1 MRTVIYGCE
10 DIFASYKTEDGT
22 RKAITVDSD
31 GTQVNVVFPEN
42 EVQDRIFDYG
52 DWMDLS
58 LYEEN

>member
-10 DIFASYKTEDGT
+10 EIFASYKTEDGT

-31 GTQVNVVFPEN
+31 GTEVNVVHSEN
-42 EVQDRIFDYG
+42 EAQDRIFEYE
-52 DWMDLS
+52 DWMRLP